1 MPFGISE
8 FFTNTIV
15 PAISSVSDTVVSYA
29 TDVGESIIPAIAKTG
44 LQLLSGAPSGTSA
57 ATKSQNAQ
65 LLADQKANFT
75 NLAIADLSK
84 KYSNQASREVMNRK
98 PFMQAPK
105 QPSNITQR
113 ENDNL
118 KRKESRNRMAQKAVG
133 PKHANA
139 IDLFLKFQQQIDRQ
153 REKQQNIIV

>member
-1 MPFGISE
+1 
-8 FFTNTIV
+8 
-15 PAISSVSDTVVSYA
+15 
-29 TDVGESIIPAIAKTG
+29 
-44 LQLLSGAPSGTSA
+44 
-57 ATKSQNAQ
+57 
-65 LLADQKANFT
+65 
-75 NLAIADLSK
+75 
-84 KYSNQASREVMNRK
+84 MNRK

-118 KRKESRNRMAQKAVG
+118 KLKESRNRMAQKAVG